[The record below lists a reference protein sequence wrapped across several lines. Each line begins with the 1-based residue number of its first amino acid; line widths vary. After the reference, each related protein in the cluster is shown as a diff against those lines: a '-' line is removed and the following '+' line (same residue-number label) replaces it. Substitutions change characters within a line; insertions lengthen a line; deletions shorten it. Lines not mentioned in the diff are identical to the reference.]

1 MKCLILDI
9 DGVIAVGYTKLKV
22 YDWSWGKTLYPFD
35 KKAVAVLNEII
46 EVTGVELILSSDWRL
61 EFTIDEIEFIFKWN
75 GVIKTPIAFTIPS
88 QFYADGF
95 LEGGRAFE
103 IKQFIEV
110 HKPKVWLAI
119 DDLNL
124 LNTGHGDFFKDNFIH
139 CARPNTEGIKQ
150 SGLKDKII
158 KKLNG

>member
-35 KKAVAVLNEII
+35 KKAVAVLNDII
-46 EVTGVELILSSDWRL
+46 LQTGAELVLSSDWRL
-61 EFTIDEIEFIFKWN
+61 NFTIDEIEFIFKWN
-75 GVIKTPIAFTIPS
+75 GVIKTPIAFTMPS
-88 QFYADGF
+88 QYYGDGF

-103 IKQFIEV
+103 IKQYIEV

-119 DDLNL
+119 DDLDL
-124 LNTGHGDFFKDNFIH
+124 MNTGHADFFKDNFIH
-139 CARPNTEGIKQ
+139 CKRPNTEGIKQ